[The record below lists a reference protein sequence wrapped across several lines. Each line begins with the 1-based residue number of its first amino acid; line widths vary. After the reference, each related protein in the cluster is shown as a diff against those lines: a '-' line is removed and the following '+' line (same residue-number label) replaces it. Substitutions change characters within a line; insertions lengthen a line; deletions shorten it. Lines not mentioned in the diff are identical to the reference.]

1 MRGLVILFL
10 FASLVSA
17 QRERS
22 DERFA
27 QSGLEV
33 GDPFPAVTV
42 HDATGAAF
50 DTASLKG
57 FRTVVVSGCLT

>member
-1 MRGLVILFL
+1 MRGLAILLL
-10 FASLVSA
+10 FASLASA
-17 QRERS
+17 QRART

-33 GDPFPAVTV
+33 GDPFPALTI
-42 HDATGAAF
+42 HNGEGTAF